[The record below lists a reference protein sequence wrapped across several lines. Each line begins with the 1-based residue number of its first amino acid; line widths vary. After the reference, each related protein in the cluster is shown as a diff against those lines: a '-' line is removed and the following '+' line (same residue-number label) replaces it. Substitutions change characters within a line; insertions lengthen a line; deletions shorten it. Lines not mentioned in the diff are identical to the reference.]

1 MDYDRIFKL
10 KWALTEDSTG
20 KVLHKGE
27 GTYFGRNLLEAQE
40 DAFNT
45 LLNDD
50 GIFNP
55 DTMSLVFSKDYQE
68 AEI

>member
-10 KWALTEDSTG
+10 KWVLTEDSTG
-20 KVLHKGE
+20 KVLRKGE
-27 GTYFGRNLLEAQE
+27 GVYFGRNLLEAQE

-50 GIFNP
+50 EVFNP
-55 DTMSLVFSKDYQE
+55 DTMSLIFSKDYQE